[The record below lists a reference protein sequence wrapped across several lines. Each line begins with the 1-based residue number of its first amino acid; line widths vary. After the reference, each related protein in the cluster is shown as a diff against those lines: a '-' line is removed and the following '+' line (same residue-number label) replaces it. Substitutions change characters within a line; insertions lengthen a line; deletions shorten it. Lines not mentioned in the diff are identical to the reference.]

1 MRLRSI
7 LLFDTKW
14 DQNARLAILG
24 YLLCSTHGLNNNSEL
39 MFVGAPH
46 RHYKASRIAFR
57 KYRNIIPRICV
68 DKISREMKERDECKP
83 HVVFVTFSFR
93 GSSLVWRHKND
104 VTASEKSW
112 NWVYEPETYQTNHV
126 ASLKF
131 VSQTLLTLF
140 MNILPLR
147 FFMYWVY

>member
-1 MRLRSI
+1 
-7 LLFDTKW
+7 
-14 DQNARLAILG
+14 
-24 YLLCSTHGLNNNSEL
+24 

-83 HVVFVTFSFR
+83 HIVFVTFSFR
-93 GSSLVWRHKND
+93 DSLLWRHEND
-104 VTASEKSW
+104 VTPSEKSEKSW
-112 NWVYEPETYQTNHV
+112 NWVYEPETYQTTSNHA

-147 FFMYWVY
+147 FFMY